1 MIALMCEKGRG
12 GTLGLFVFVF
22 GFFGAGLVGWMDI

>member
-12 GTLGLFVFVF
+12 GTLGLFVF